1 MAGINNLRD
10 IHDRRGKEFLD
21 NLLNNY
27 VIINNNINGTF
38 FGVKK
43 DKSSNKLRYYK
54 KSGEI
59 TYVDRMLM
67 KYYNP
72 AIAYFEGLP
81 SDKMN
86 RIPSNFF
93 FGFEYVTRK
102 DGSNANIHRDPKN
115 NLILSYI
122 QKLDDNNNV
131 IETLQTKDELERWAV
146 YLGVEPP
153 QIIFEGKLD
162 DEQRTSILEFIYS
175 PYDKLID
182 KFKTDSFTKYI
193 LSILAQDDKDYL
205 KNRVGKEIEG
215 IVFRFYDEND
225 KNAKANAFLAKMIDP
240 MFDLKKDN
248 VQDNKK
254 SNDYIWLIVIDLM
267 NHIEMYNDEDLR
279 KICEGEDDYD
289 KKYIKL
295 INQIFKD
302 FIEEY
307 SIKYEG
313 LQLNIPEYLKR
324 PEFEIELNYIDDP
337 KVLKIIK
344 NNETYTE
351 IYRILLNFFRKTRK
365 KSSSSFF
372 KPEMLN
378 QLNIQIKKLKRVVMG
393 DVVYEGLFPSFG
405 EFIGEDITVSS
416 IIEEADEW
424 RKNGGIGV
432 TAERVNVLI
441 GSFQPIN
448 NGQIIAAKKLNEKNG
463 LKTIFIAVMKPNKNY
478 PFSERTVNILLNKV
492 QQENSDIISGVRIV
506 HDDTIKEILRD
517 IRPEYNPVLWGTDS
531 RKIKDYVLQ
540 LDYIKKK
547 NIPIR
552 LSDEF
557 KLVEI
562 PTYQKSED
570 VRNVILNQNFD
581 QFKKLVPHS
590 IFSEFFNLNKEL
602 KDSVE
607 KKD

>member
-10 IHDRRGKEFLD
+10 VQDRKGKEFLD

-27 VIINNNINGTF
+27 VIVNQNINGTF

-43 DKSSNKLRYYK
+43 EKSNDKFRYFK

-72 AIAYFEGLP
+72 AIAYFEKLSP
-81 SDKMN
+81 EKVN

-93 FGFEYVTRK
+93 FGFEYVTKK
-102 DGSNANIHRDPKN
+102 DGGNSNFNRNPKN

-122 QKLDDNNNV
+122 QKLDDNGDV
-131 IETLQTKDELERWAV
+131 VETLQTKEELERWAV
-146 YLGVEPP
+146 YLDVEPP

-162 DEQRTSILEFIYS
+162 DEQKTSILEFIYS
-175 PYDKLID
+175 PHDELID

-193 LSILAQDDKDYL
+193 LSILSNDNREYL
-205 KNRVGKEIEG
+205 KNRLGKEIEG

-240 MFDLKKDN
+240 LFEIKKEIKTEP
-248 VQDNKK
+248 KK

-267 NHIEMYNDEDLR
+267 NHIEMYNDEELR
-279 KICEGEDDYD
+279 EICEGEEDYD

-295 INQIFKD
+295 INQIYKD
-302 FIEEY
+302 FIKEY

-313 LQLNIPEYLKR
+313 LQLDIPDYLKR
-324 PEFEIELNYIDDP
+324 PEFEIEFDYIND
-337 KVLKIIK
+337 LEIATLIK
-344 NNETYTE
+344 GNETYKE
-351 IYRILLNFFRKTRK
+351 IYRIILNFFRKVRK

-372 KPEMLN
+372 SPDMLN

-405 EFIGEDITVSS
+405 EFIGEDISVNT
-416 IIEEADEW
+416 IIEEADEF
-424 RKNGGIGV
+424 KGSVGV

-448 NGQIIAAKKLNEKNG
+448 NGHLKAAEKLKEKNG
-463 LKTIFIAVMKPNKNY
+463 LKVVLIAVIKKNKKY

-492 QQENSDIISGVRIV
+492 QQEHSELIAGIKIV
-506 HDDTIKEILRD
+506 HDDTIKEILKD
-517 IRPEYNPVLWGTDS
+517 VRPEFNPILWGTDS

-557 KLVEI
+557 KLVELPI
-562 PTYQKSED
+562 YQKAD
-570 VRNVILNQNFD
+570 DLRKDILAQDYNS
-581 QFKKLVPHS
+581 FKKLVPAS

-602 KDSVE
+602 KDAIN
-607 KKD
+607 